1 MFRTSGCDGVE
12 STQRSPGCVFVA
24 SVQLLIRVPEAL
36 SPVLIPAPSLHWQ
49 MHRKEGAGIGGTMST
64 PLADRFDMGTVA
76 RSIDRLAEVVGRVF
90 GRLAAVVVGLILIV
104 AGIAMTATIVML
116 PAGIVTLLIG
126 VAVFVGGMFR
136 PR

>member
-1 MFRTSGCDGVE
+1 
-12 STQRSPGCVFVA
+12 
-24 SVQLLIRVPEAL
+24 
-36 SPVLIPAPSLHWQ
+36 

-76 RSIDRLAEVVGRVF
+76 RSIDRLAEIVGRVF
-90 GRLAAVVVGLILIV
+90 GRLAAVVVGLILMV